1 MKNILI
7 TGASHGIGRA
17 IAIHFAKNGY
27 NVIAN
32 YNKSENEAFMLKN
45 ELSSLGYS
53 CHVVKANVA
62 NHDEVKMM
70 FEFIISNF
78 GQLDALVNNAGI
90 SIEKPF
96 LDVTYDDWN
105 ETISTNLNGTFY
117 CCKEAL
123 NDMIKRHQGA
133 IVNISSIWG
142 QCGASCEVP
151 YSVSKAGV
159 IGLTKSLAQEFGPSN
174 IRINCVA
181 PGFIDTKMNSNLST
195 EEVKTFTEDIP
206 LMRIGTPEDVAKAVY
221 FLISDDSKYIT
232 GHVLSVNGGYLI

>member
-53 CHVVKANVA
+53 CHTIKADVSKQE
-62 NHDEVKMM
+62 EVRKM
-70 FEFIISNF
+70 FDYIISNF

-96 LDVTYDDWN
+96 LNVTDEDWN
-105 ETISTNLNGTFY
+105 KTLFTNLNGTFY
-117 CCKEAL
+117 CCQEAL
-123 NDMIKRHQGA
+123 RDMIKRHEGT

-181 PGFIDTKMNSNLST
+181 PGFIDTKMNANLST